1 MKAKWNKTK
10 NAFQTCLIH
19 KTLWIKITFWLFRF
33 HLHSIFHHINSLLLF
48 RTCRLGL
55 LMCWTVFFFFFFLC
69 PRSAHFTKHPSD
81 SLCNRCG
88 RFRLQYLFGFFFQ
101 FGSRYLL
108 VNELVRDSVLWRA
121 HTHTHTIK
129 MSNLFKWLVFR
140 AMIINLEHFVVSKW
154 TAHFSRKRV
163 DNETTLRT
171 KQQKNC
177 GNHRNGN
184 FIGFF

>member
-1 MKAKWNKTK
+1 MNKDNFLTIS
-10 NAFQTCLIH
+10 FPSPFHFPPH
-19 KTLWIKITFWLFRF
+19 KFIA
-33 HLHSIFHHINSLLLF
+33 SIPYLSPGIADVLD
-48 RTCRLGL
+48 R
-55 LMCWTVFFFFFFLC
+55 FFFFFFLC